1 MNTTT
6 APAALIS
13 EGGQTLLGGLNRVF
27 HCNHYNAHLQMTVLL
42 TKGLTK
48 GLSTLNPEKLL
59 IDAATPLIDIL
70 KNQGYTTEQLIDEF
84 SLCGFGILQQSGE
97 KIWETPS
104 SHYGESIYS
113 HGKGHKSCYFN
124 SGYIQGIVNHKVT
137 ETECQVTGAHADK
150 YEVADESISL
160 ANYLTKEFALTTD
173 IPARFD
179 FPECQT
185 FQTQVDEDKIL
196 SVVKTLP
203 LCGKKT
209 EGATGLI
216 DAFGVVLTNHFADYY
231 NYISYETY
239 NSLCKV
245 GIPEEDNKEMFI
257 QSGHVCAF
265 NTFGGIMSSPEWYD
279 LIEPTCKTREDWF
292 HGMVAV
298 INALGWGVYR
308 IEKIVPEKEFIV
320 RVYNSY
326 EGVGYRRMYPPA
338 KDKNLSFLAM
348 GAALGLVHL
357 LWKVD
362 IRTRPTLTQKFFV
375 EQFNN
380 SNNSYSAEQTHA
392 IATGDAYDRFIIYK

>member
-6 APAALIS
+6 TAPVS

-42 TKGLTK
+42 TKGL
-48 GLSTLNPEKLL
+48 STLNPGKLL
-59 IDAATPLIDIL
+59 TDAATPLIDIL
-70 KNQGYTTEQLIDEF
+70 KNQGYTTDQLIDEF
-84 SLCGFGILQQSGE
+84 SLCGFGILQQASE

-113 HGKGHKSCYFN
+113 HGKRHNSCYFN
-124 SGYIQGIVNHKVT
+124 SGYIQGIVNYRII
-137 ETECQVTGAHADK
+137 ETDCQVTGAKIDK
-150 YEVADESISL
+150 YVVTAESISL
-160 ANYLTKEFALTTD
+160 PNYLTKEFALTTD
-173 IPARFD
+173 VPARFD

-203 LCGKKT
+203 LYGNKGT
-209 EGATGLI
+209 TGLI

-239 NSLCKV
+239 HSLCKV

-265 NTFGGIMSSPEWYD
+265 NTFGGIMSSPEWYG
-279 LIEPTCKTREDWF
+279 LVEPMCKTREDWF

-308 IEKIVPEKEFIV
+308 IEKIDPDKEFIV

-326 EGVGYRRMYPPA
+326 EGIGYRRIYPPA

-348 GAALGLVHL
+348 GAVLGLVHL

-380 SNNSYSAEQTHA
+380 SSNSYSAEQTHA
-392 IATGDAYDRFIIYK
+392 IAAGDAYDRFIIYK